1 VPEQYGADFIFCCN
15 AMRLETIL
23 NTAAA
28 VSEVQFSIIITSN
41 LMDMLPKNGSA
52 FTAEQL
58 LPVNYMDLSFRENEL
73 SDNSV
78 IMLLRLLKRLEAAS
92 VALAGFD
99 GYQKDRAANYVADY
113 MASQH
118 TKGEEENKKIKSCM
132 AQMEKQMEISYLT
145 KSLYQE
151 Y

>member
-1 VPEQYGADFIFCCN
+1 
-15 AMRLETIL
+15 
-23 NTAAA
+23 
-28 VSEVQFSIIITSN
+28 
-41 LMDMLPKNGSA
+41 MDMQPKNGGA
-52 FTAEQL
+52 PTAAQTAEF

-118 TKGEEENKKIKSCM
+118 TKGEEENKRIRGCM
-132 AQMEKQMEISYLT
+132 VQLEKQMEVSYLT
-145 KSLYQE
+145 KSLYQIDE
-151 Y
+151 T